1 MTTALHATPA
11 TTPITPGFADPVI
24 EGQATFHAVMHALA
38 RPGERR
44 TIAGVAGAPGA
55 LGPTLGAIA
64 LTLLDFETNV
74 FLGLDEP
81 ARTDVARWLK
91 FHTGT
96 RVTDAMD
103 TAAFAILATGETLP
117 PFEAFCQGSDTY
129 PDRSTTL
136 LIPVAGFET
145 GRRFMLKGPGI
156 ETTRE
161 IVVDGIVADLA
172 ERLTANRELF
182 PRGVDLVLVAPGEVI
197 GLPRTTRV
205 FDLTQGA

>member
-1 MTTALHATPA
+1 
-11 TTPITPGFADPVI
+11 
-24 EGQATFHAVMHALA
+24 MHALA

-44 TIAGVAGAPGA
+44 AIQGAGGAPRA
-55 LGPTLGAIA
+55 LGQTLGAIA

-74 FLGLDEP
+74 YLGLSGE
-81 ARTDVARWLK
+81 ARDTAARWLA

-96 RVTDAMD
+96 RIVETPAE
-103 TAAFAILATGETLP
+103 AAFAILSDGIDLP
-117 PFEAFCQGSDTY
+117 DFGTFGQGTDIY

-136 LIPVAGFET
+136 LIPVAGFDI
-145 GRRFMLKGPGI
+145 GQRFRLKGPGI
-156 ETTRE
+156 EKERE
-161 IVVDGIVADLA
+161 IAIDGIAPDLA

-205 FDLTQGA
+205 TSLIAGA

>member
-1 MTTALHATPA
+1 MTIAQSTAVKPA
-11 TTPITPGFADPVI
+11 TITPGFADPVI

-44 TIAGVAGAPGA
+44 SITGVDGAPTA
-55 LGPTLGAIA
+55 IGPTIGAIA

-74 FLGLDEP
+74 YLDLDEP
-81 ARTDVARWLK
+81 GRADVARWLK

-96 RVTDAMD
+96 RVSETME
-103 TAAFAILATGETLP
+103 TAAFAILGDGETLP

-136 LIPVAGFET
+136 LIPVTGFEA
-145 GRRFMLKGPGI
+145 GRRLQLKGPGI
-156 ETTRE
+156 ETTRDIQVE
-161 IVVDGIVADLA
+161 GIASDLA
-172 ERLTANRELF
+172 ARLAANRDLF
-182 PRGVDLVLVAPGEVI
+182 PRGVDLVFVAPGEVI

-205 FDLTQGA
+205 LDLTQGA

>member
-1 MTTALHATPA
+1 MTTAPQMAVKPA
-11 TTPITPGFADPVI
+11 TITPGFADPVI

-44 TIAGVAGAPGA
+44 TITGVAGAPRA
-55 LGPTLGAIA
+55 IGPTIGAIA

-74 FLGLDEP
+74 YLDLDEP
-81 ARTDVARWLK
+81 ARSEVARWLK

-96 RVTDAMD
+96 RIAETME
-103 TAAFAILATGETLP
+103 TAAFAMLGNGETLP
-117 PFEAFCQGSDTY
+117 SFEAFCQGSDTY

-136 LIPVAGFET
+136 LIPVASFDG
-145 GRRFMLKGPGI
+145 GRRFQLKGPGI

-161 IVVDGIVADLA
+161 IRVEGIAADLA
-172 ERLTANRELF
+172 ERLAANRELF
-182 PRGVDLVLVAPGEVI
+182 PRGVDLVLVAAGEVI

-205 FDLTQGA
+205 LDLTQGA